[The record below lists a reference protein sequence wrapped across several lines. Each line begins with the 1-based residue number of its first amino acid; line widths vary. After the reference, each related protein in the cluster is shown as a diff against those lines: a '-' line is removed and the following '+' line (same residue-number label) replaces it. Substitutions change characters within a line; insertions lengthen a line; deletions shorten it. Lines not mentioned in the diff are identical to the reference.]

1 MKIGIVTW
9 NSAERHELFMEQA
22 YPEMET
28 SIVADSASDEEKV
41 EACRN
46 AEAIIMVAA
55 SISVDVL
62 KGCPNV
68 RLLQGIGAGFDKV
81 DVKAINALGIPYA
94 NNGGSNAIPVAEF
107 TLSLITGIARGVFRG
122 AQNAKEGKWNSGLR
136 ETPSCEITG
145 KCVGIIGMGAI
156 GQRVAKMLIGYDCDT
171 VYYKRTRLSNE
182 LERELHARYLPLDEL
197 LHLSDVVTMHNSLNK
212 STIGMIGREQL
223 AMMKS
228 SSFLINTTRGACIDQ
243 HALYEALVN
252 GRIAGAGLDVLA
264 QEPTPQDNPLWQ
276 LNNVVITPH
285 QSGISQES
293 VTRSAA
299 FAFANVRRA
308 VLGEPI
314 QSLVIPE

>member
-1 MKIGIVTW
+1 VKIGIVTW
-9 NSAERHELFMEQA
+9 NSGERHKLFMEQA

-28 SIVADSASDEEKV
+28 CIVADSASDEEKI
-41 EACRN
+41 EACRDV
-46 AEAIIMVAA
+46 EAIIMVAA

-62 KGCPNV
+62 KSCPKV
-68 RLLQGIGAGFDKV
+68 KLLQGIGAGFDKV

-122 AQNAKEGKWNSGLR
+122 IQNAKEGNWNSGLR
-136 ETPSCEITG
+136 ETPSWEITG
-145 KCVGIIGMGAI
+145 KCIGIIGMGAI
-156 GQRVAKMLIGYDCDT
+156 GQRVARMLVGYDCDT
-171 VYYKRTRLSNE
+171 VYYKRNRLSSE
-182 LERELHARYLPLDEL
+182 LELKLHARYLPLNEL
-197 LHLSDVVTMHNSLNK
+197 LQISDVVTMHNSLNS

-223 AMMKS
+223 AMMKP

-243 HALYEALVN
+243 QALYESLID
-252 GRIAGAGLDVLA
+252 GRIAGAGLDVLE
-264 QEPTPQDNPLWQ
+264 QEPTPRDNPLWQ

-308 VLGEPI
+308 VLGEVI
-314 QSLVIPE
+314 QSLAVPE

>member
-136 ETPSCEITG
+136 ETPSWEITG

-156 GQRVAKMLIGYDCDT
+156 GQRVAKMLISYDCDT

-264 QEPTPQDNPLWQ
+264 QEPTPQDNPLLQ

>member
-9 NSAERHELFMEQA
+9 NSGERHKLFMEQA
-22 YPEMET
+22 HPEMET
-28 SIVADSASDEEKV
+28 TIVADSASDEEKI
-41 EACRN
+41 EACRDV
-46 AEAIIMVAA
+46 EAIIMVAA

-62 KGCPNV
+62 KSCPEV
-68 RLLQGIGAGFDKV
+68 KLLQGIGAGFDKV

-122 AQNAKEGKWNSGLR
+122 VQNAKEGNWNTGLR
-136 ETPSCEITG
+136 ETPSWEITG
-145 KCVGIIGMGAI
+145 KCIGIIGMGAI
-156 GQRVAKMLIGYDCDT
+156 GQRVAQMLVGFDCDT
-171 VYYKRTRLSNE
+171 VYYKRHRLPAE
-182 LERELHARYLPLDEL
+182 LERELHTRYLPLNEL
-197 LHLSDVVTMHNSLNK
+197 LQISDVVTMHNSLNN

-223 AMMKS
+223 AMMKP

-243 HALYEALVN
+243 QALYESLID

-264 QEPTPQDNPLWQ
+264 QEPTPRDNPLWQ

-314 QSLVIPE
+314 QSLVVPE

>member
-1 MKIGIVTW
+1 
-9 NSAERHELFMEQA
+9 MEQA

-28 SIVADSASDEEKV
+28 IIVADSASNEEKV

-68 RLLQGIGAGFDKV
+68 KLLQGIGAGFDKV

-136 ETPSCEITG
+136 ETPSWEING

-156 GQRVAKMLIGYDCDT
+156 GQRVAKMLISYDCDT
-171 VYYKRTRLSNE
+171 VYYKRTRLSEE

-197 LHLSDVVTMHNSLNK
+197 LQFSDVVTMHNSLNK
-212 STIGMIGREQL
+212 STIGIIGREQL
-223 AMMKS
+223 AIMKP

-243 HALYEALVN
+243 LALYEALVN

-264 QEPTPQDNPLWQ
+264 LEPTPQDNPLWQ